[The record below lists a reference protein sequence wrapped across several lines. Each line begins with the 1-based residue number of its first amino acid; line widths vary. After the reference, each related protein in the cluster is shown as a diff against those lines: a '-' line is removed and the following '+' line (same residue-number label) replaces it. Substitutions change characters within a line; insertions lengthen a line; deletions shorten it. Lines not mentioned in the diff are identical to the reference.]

1 MIAGMQGP
9 IYLQRGDI
17 TRLAVDAIVNAANPS
32 LLGGGGV
39 DGAIHRAAGEG
50 LVAECR
56 TLGGCRTGEA
66 KITRGYHLPARHV
79 IHTVGPIWQGGGHGE
94 AELLASCYRRC
105 LELAV
110 AHGVRTIAFPAIS
123 CGIYGYPVAEAC
135 AVALRTIRDFLASH
149 PGALTGVYLVAFG
162 DDVHEAY
169 AALLGERAAPPAGPT
184 LRERMIGAMVGL
196 VVGDALGV
204 PVEFHRREALA
215 REPLRDMIG
224 HGTHDQPP
232 GTWSDD
238 SSMALVTAASLLRGY
253 DPKDMMAGF
262 ARWLLEDE
270 WTPHGEVFDSGITT
284 QQAIHRYA
292 GGAPPPWGGE
302 GEMDNGNGSLMR
314 ILPLALAS
322 HRLAPAAVI
331 DRAFEVSSLTHAHV
345 RACLCC
351 AYYSLVLREIL
362 DGRDLAA
369 AMRAATGHLE
379 PRVPAA
385 EAEVLARI
393 LDGSVIDAP
402 RGSIR
407 GSGYVVHCLEASL
420 WAAGRYADYRE
431 AVLAAVNLG
440 EDTDTTGAVT
450 GGLVGALVGVQA
462 IPRAWVDGLARKG
475 EVLALAE
482 RLADAVIGESHARNA
497 AS

>member
-1 MIAGMQGP
+1 
-9 IYLQRGDI
+9 
-17 TRLAVDAIVNAANPS
+17 
-32 LLGGGGV
+32 
-39 DGAIHRAAGEG
+39 
-50 LVAECR
+50 
-56 TLGGCRTGEA
+56 
-66 KITRGYHLPARHV
+66 
-79 IHTVGPIWQGGGHGE
+79 
-94 AELLASCYRRC
+94 
-105 LELAV
+105 
-110 AHGVRTIAFPAIS
+110 
-123 CGIYGYPVAEAC
+123 
-135 AVALRTIRDFLASH
+135 
-149 PGALTGVYLVAFG
+149 
-162 DDVHEAY
+162 
-169 AALLGERAAPPAGPT
+169 
-184 LRERMIGAMVGL
+184 
-196 VVGDALGV
+196 
-204 PVEFHRREALA
+204 
-215 REPLRDMIG
+215 
-224 HGTHDQPP
+224 
-232 GTWSDD
+232 
-238 SSMALVTAASLLRGY
+238 
-253 DPKDMMAGF
+253 MMAGF

-322 HRLAPAAVI
+322 HRLAPAAVV